1 MKNIDITKVISGIVA
16 IVVGILI
23 AVLGIGDVMNTYLAI
38 LAIVGGSALLILSCY
53 TLYTQKLLPL
63 SPLAIGGALIAIGV
77 GVFTNYISFEILIW
91 ILVFSL
97 FGVGSALV
105 VFGIY
110 VLIKRNKALGIGFI
124 VIGGGLIALAACYLA
139 FVDFRKVFW
148 IIVGILIAV
157 SGALDVVY
165 ALLEKKK

>member
-1 MKNIDITKVISGIVA
+1 MKNIDVTKVISGIVA
-16 IVVGILI
+16 VVVGILI

-38 LAIVGGSALLILSCY
+38 LAIIAGSALLILGCY
-53 TLYTQKLLPL
+53 TLYTKKVLPL
-63 SPLAIGGALIAIGV
+63 PPLALGGALIAIGV
-77 GVFTNYISFEILIW
+77 GVFTNYISFEVLIW

-97 FGVGSALV
+97 FGVGGALV

-110 VLIKRNKALGIGFI
+110 ILVKRNPALGVGFI

-139 FVDFRKVFW
+139 FGDFRKVFW

-157 SGALDVVY
+157 SGALDIVY
-165 ALLEKKK
+165 ALVEKKK